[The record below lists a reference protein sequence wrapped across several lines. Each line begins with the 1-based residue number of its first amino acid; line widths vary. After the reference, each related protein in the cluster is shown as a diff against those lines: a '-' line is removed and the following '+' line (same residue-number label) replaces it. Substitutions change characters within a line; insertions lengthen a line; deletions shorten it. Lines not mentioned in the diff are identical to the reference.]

1 MKTKQVLTYSTL
13 RTALAATLALV
24 PLAAMSE
31 HHAPAVPDS
40 IKVPA
45 GNKMVLETVGS
56 GLITYEC
63 REKKD
68 AAGQYE
74 WVFAGPDAVLKDRS
88 GKAVGK
94 YYGPPA
100 TWESIAGVKITAV
113 QLAVAP
119 NGSGNIPLQLVKAN
133 PTTGTGDWNGVTY
146 IQRLATQGG
155 VAPATPCLAD
165 GKGKKEKVG
174 YQADYLFWMAE

>member
-1 MKTKQVLTYSTL
+1 MKTKNAVIRFPLVA
-13 RTALAATLALV
+13 ALALA
-24 PLAAMSE
+24 PLAAMSA

-40 IKVPA
+40 IKVPV

-74 WVFAGPDAVLKDRS
+74 WAFAGPDAVLKDRS
-88 GKAVGK
+88 GKTVGK

-100 TWESIAGVKITAV
+100 TWESNAGVKITAV

-119 NGSGNIPLQLVKAN
+119 SSTGNIPMQLVKAN

-146 IQRLATQGG
+146 IQRVATQGG
-155 VAPATPCLAD
+155 VAPAAPCGAD
-165 GKGKKEKVG
+165 SKGKKEMVG
-174 YQADYLFWMAE
+174 YQADYIFWMAE